1 MPESFIIGL
10 QFAGMY
16 IILSQ
21 PLIIISVTEVFWRI
35 FIVLLIPLIASFIG
49 SLLEISIYLSIP
61 LIEYCCGGVV
71 VKSEQIYAT
80 LTPMNIIVITNPIQ
94 ANVRIAFSAKLRV
107 FMPIVLIVFGD

>member
-61 LIEYCCGGVV
+61 LIEYCCGDVR
-71 VKSEQIYAT
+71 SEQIYAT
-80 LTPMNIIVITNPIQ
+80 LTPMNITVITNPIQ